1 MRSLLSEVAL
11 EQINNENWTPLK
23 KLWRKLKM
31 IRSLWKVETN
41 QERKEYLKEWEMEI
55 SAKIVKLSKTVTDG
69 KGIRIAIPFFAVLGS
84 NQDGK

>member
-1 MRSLLSEVAL
+1 
-11 EQINNENWTPLK
+11 
-23 KLWRKLKM
+23 M

-55 SAKIVKLSKTVTDG
+55 SEKIVKLSKTVTDG

-84 NQDGK
+84 HQDGK

>member
-1 MRSLLSEVAL
+1 LSKVAL

-41 QERKEYLKEWEMEI
+41 EERKDYLKEWEKEI
-55 SAKIVKLSKTVTDG
+55 AEKIVKLSKTVTDG
-69 KGIRIAIPFFAVLGS
+69 KGNRITIPFFAILGS